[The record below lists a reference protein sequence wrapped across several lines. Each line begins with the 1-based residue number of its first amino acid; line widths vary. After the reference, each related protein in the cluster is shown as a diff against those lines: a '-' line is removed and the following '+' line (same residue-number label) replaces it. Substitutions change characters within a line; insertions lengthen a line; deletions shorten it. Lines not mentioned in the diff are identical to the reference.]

1 MAIRRLNGR
10 ATLLRRVDD
19 LEVLVAA
26 RAPERTQEQWWLDFH
41 NAAPAPVWQ
50 YVLDIGAEQ
59 VADTTFDPADSD
71 RWWQSHHPL
80 FEDMVE
86 GLYIAF
92 HQHRER
98 LPYVQGWLLK
108 NAWWHLGWAYAR
120 QRQPQTGG
128 VHYNPLV
135 EDQAAHELL
144 DWTRAE
150 AQQGWL
156 EPERFLER
164 WRFLGNVPR
173 NPDVLEH
180 AALFG
185 AELKLLE
192 SEDD

>member
-1 MAIRRLNGR
+1 MQLIDKR
-10 ATLLRRVDD
+10 ALIDVELALLAQAKEQRERVQVD
-19 LEVLVAA
+19 EH
-26 RAPERTQEQWWLDFH
+26 EHWWLGFQA
-41 NAAPAPVWQ
+41 AAPAPVWD
-50 YVLDIGAEQ
+50 YV
-59 VADTTFDPADSD
+59 VAIDVEAGDDRFYAPNPD
-71 RWWQSHHPL
+71 RWIRQRHPL
-80 FEDMVE
+80 VRDAIEAVHDALE
-86 GLYIAF
+86 
-92 HQHRER
+92 HHRTDR
-98 LPYVQGWLLK
+98 LSLVQGWMLK
-108 NAWWHLGWAYAR
+108 GAWWHLGWAYAKD
-120 QRQPQTGG
+120 RQPQTGG
-128 VHYNPLV
+128 VHYTHV
-135 EDQAAHELL
+135 VQDQAAHELL